1 MWVTLCG
8 MTAAVHL
15 GAMLALAAVWLTA
28 GVLADGLPDAPSA
41 RALRQRSGAVL
52 ALAAAG
58 FAVLIAL
65 ALIPAPEWSP
75 TTPGTVDPR
84 LLSLLLPLVPAV
96 FAAGFTLRRVA
107 RIRTATSAFTSAP
120 GVPLPPALRAGAA
133 HPLLAM
139 PLQAT
144 ALATI
149 LAAAVSGTLATG
161 WLDPAG
167 SRAVGL
173 IITGLALAT
182 VVLAIRHALR
192 HSRLAES
199 AITVRRASAALIR

>member
-1 MWVTLCG
+1 
-8 MTAAVHL
+8 MTEAVHL

-52 ALAAAG
+52 ALATSG
-58 FAVLIAL
+58 LAVLIAL

-75 TTPGTVDPR
+75 ATPGTVDPR
-84 LLSLLLPLVPAV
+84 LLSVLLPLIPAV

-133 HPLLAM
+133 HPLLAI

-144 ALATI
+144 ALAAA
-149 LAAAVSGTLATG
+149 LASAVTATLATG

-167 SRAVGL
+167 SGAIAIL
-173 IITGLALAT
+173 ITGLTLAT
-182 VVLAIRHALR
+182 LVLAVRHALR
-192 HSRLAES
+192 HSRLAEG
-199 AITVRRASAALIR
+199 AITVRRASTAALSR

>member
-1 MWVTLCG
+1 
-8 MTAAVHL
+8 MTEAVHL

-41 RALRQRSGAVL
+41 RALRQRSGSVL
-52 ALAAAG
+52 ALVTG
-58 FAVLIAL
+58 GLAVLVAL

-75 TTPGTVDPR
+75 ATPGTIDPR

-133 HPLLAM
+133 HPLLAI

-144 ALATI
+144 ALA
-149 LAAAVSGTLATG
+149 AALSATVSGTLATG

-167 SRAVGL
+167 SGAIGV
-173 IITGLALAT
+173 IVTGLALAT
-182 VVLAIRHALR
+182 LALAIRHALR
-192 HSRLAES
+192 HSRLAET
-199 AITVRRASAALIR
+199 AITIRRASAAALTR

>member
-1 MWVTLCG
+1 
-8 MTAAVHL
+8 MTEAVHL

-41 RALRQRSGAVL
+41 RALRQRSGSVLVLATGGLAVL
-52 ALAAAG
+52 
-58 FAVLIAL
+58 VAL

-75 TTPGTVDPR
+75 ATPRTVDPR

-133 HPLLAM
+133 HPLLAI

-144 ALATI
+144 ALAS
-149 LAAAVSGTLATG
+149 AVAGTLATG

-167 SRAVGL
+167 SGAIG
-173 IITGLALAT
+173 IIVTGLALAT

-192 HSRLAES
+192 HSRLAEG
-199 AITVRRASAALIR
+199 AITVRRASAAALSR